1 MLPGFPAPASGL
13 RRMAPPIMQLGMVDM
28 EKPRTNGKEGGVRYV
43 VEPLNEGSDHVKQK
57 PKRPRR
63 LQGTRSPRPT
73 GSSRWSA
80 RAAATQA
87 LLAVEGGAHG
97 SLALADSLRRG
108 DVVDPRERGLATELV
123 YGVLRWRMRLDA
135 ALSPYVKQGLTNLEP
150 VAQELLRIGAY
161 QILLLDRIPSPIAVS
176 ATLDAARTLGAGRI
190 TGLLNGVLRRV
201 AENGE
206 SLPDGADD
214 CSIALRASMP
224 EWIVR
229 ALRET
234 YGPKNLSEEVLA
246 LKSRAPTTVRPT
258 HARGGSAAARSA
270 LEEAGFQVEDGGHGT
285 LSITGPGD
293 PFGIQGFD
301 SGLYT
306 PQDPASLAVVEGME
320 LTPHDVVLDLCA
332 GRGVKTTAIAD
343 LGARVLACDISERKL
358 ADAVKLATKLGV
370 IERVRT
376 QAIDAT
382 NPPEDLGTYSHVL
395 VDAPCTGLG
404 TLRRHPEI
412 AWRRQESDVDTL
424 AKTQRAMLEAAAPH
438 VAPGGALTFAVCSFH
453 PREMPD
459 LELNGF
465 TLEHFE
471 PPVRPS
477 DGGDLFQLK
486 RWRRRQEIPQAGGK
500 DALGDVTS

>member
-1 MLPGFPAPASGL
+1 M
-13 RRMAPPIMQLGMVDM
+13 
-28 EKPRTNGKEGGVRYV
+28 
-43 VEPLNEGSDHVKQK
+43 KQQ
-57 PKRPRR
+57 PKRSRR
-63 LQGTRSPRPT
+63 PQGTRGPRPA

-87 LLAVEGGAHG
+87 LLAVEGGAYG

-108 DVVDPRERGLATELV
+108 DVADPRERGLATELV
-123 YGVLRWRMRLDA
+123 YGVLRWRLRLDA

-161 QILLLDRIPSPIAVS
+161 QILFLDRIPSPIAVS
-176 ATLDAARTLGAGRI
+176 ATQDAARTLGAGRI

-201 AENGE
+201 VENGE
-206 SLPDGADD
+206 SLPEGSDD
-214 CSIALRASMP
+214 RSIALRSSMP
-224 EWIVR
+224 EWIVK

-234 YGPKNLSEEVLA
+234 YGSENLSEEVLA

-258 HARGGSAAARSA
+258 LTRGGSDAARAS

-293 PFGIQGFD
+293 PFGIKGFY

-320 LTPHDVVLDLCA
+320 LTPYDVVLDLCA
-332 GRGVKTTAIAD
+332 GRGVKTTAMAD
-343 LGARVLACDISERKL
+343 RGARVLACDLSEGKL
-358 ADAVKLATKLGV
+358 ADAIKLATKLGV
-370 IERVRT
+370 IDRVKT
-376 QAIDAT
+376 QPIDAT
-382 NPPEDLGTYSHVL
+382 DPPADLGSYSHVL

-424 AKTQRAMLEAAAPH
+424 AQTQRAMLEAAAPH
-438 VAPGGALTFAVCSFH
+438 VAPGGVLTFAVCSFH

-459 LELNGF
+459 LELDGF
-465 TLEHFE
+465 TLERFE
-471 PPVRPS
+471 APARPS
-477 DGGDLFQLK
+477 EGGDLFQLK
-486 RWRRRQEIPQAGGK
+486 RWRRAQEIP
-500 DALGDVTS
+500 